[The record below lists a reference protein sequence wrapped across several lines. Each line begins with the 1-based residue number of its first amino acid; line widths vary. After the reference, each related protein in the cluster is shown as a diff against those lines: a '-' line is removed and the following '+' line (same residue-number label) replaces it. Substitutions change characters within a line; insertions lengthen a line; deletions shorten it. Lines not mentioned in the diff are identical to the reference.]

1 MAKTDPALIPG
12 AATGELAHGSLR
24 LVDAIAISISV
35 IAPGM
40 AMLLKSNLIIRPT
53 HANQSNTKLTIAAN
67 ITQDATP
74 RKIIKTNVS
83 TLVSIF
89 NR

>member
-24 LVDAIAISISV
+24 LVDAIAIWISV

-40 AMLLKSNLIIRPT
+40 AMLLNVTGVRST
-53 HANQSNTKLTIAAN
+53 S
-67 ITQDATP
+67 P
-74 RKIIKTNVS
+74 RGCRS
-83 TLVSIF
+83 SSASSPS
-89 NR
+89 RSS

>member
-24 LVDAIAISISV
+24 LVDAVAISISV

-40 AMLLKSNLIIRPT
+40 AMLLNVNL
-53 HANQSNTKLTIAAN
+53 TKLRARSRT
-67 ITQDATP
+67 
-74 RKIIKTNVS
+74 
-83 TLVSIF
+83 
-89 NR
+89 